1 MDRSVGKLP
10 GYLVF
15 YAVAAERS
23 STADVRPDD
32 DAANRSSGRGTFRGR
47 PGTDIVSRRCGKP
60 DIIADDVDG

>member
-10 GYLVF
+10 GYVVF
-15 YAVAAERS
+15 YAVTAGRCV
-23 STADVRPDD
+23 TADVCSDD

-60 DIIADDVDG
+60 DIIDDDADG